1 MIGVEGWRDV
11 GMKVGISDVVQVVVN
26 VLEVRGGRPA
36 AKNFYCVVEG
46 SQSGSG
52 EGGSDA
58 E

>member
-1 MIGVEGWRDV
+1 
-11 GMKVGISDVVQVVVN
+11 MKVGISDVVQVVVN
-26 VLEVRGGRPA
+26 VLEVHGGRPA

-46 SQSGSG
+46 FQSGSG